1 MVLVVNY
8 TGTDS
13 LMVQKTNYNGQID
26 LTMYTIHIMFPFKPC
41 SGRTCRYSFLL

>member
-13 LMVQKTNYNGQID
+13 LMVQKTNYNGTNRPD
-26 LTMYTIHIMFPFKPC
+26 NVYNSHHVPL
-41 SGRTCRYSFLL
+41 